1 MRRGDIR
8 TAVLVALRDGP
19 ANGYEVMRR
28 LEEMSGGLWRPSP
41 GSVYPHLQMLE
52 EAGVVE
58 SDQTSGSRTYS
69 LTEAGQAEAEQADLP
84 FGGRGD
90 GDDDLRNL
98 RLAVG
103 QLVNAAKQLS
113 SAGAQSQIERGIAA
127 LQKARKELYQIL
139 AED

>member
-1 MRRGDIR
+1 
-8 TAVLVALRDGP
+8 
-19 ANGYEVMRR
+19 MRR
-28 LEEMSGGLWRPSP
+28 LEEMSGGLWQPSP

-58 SDQTSGSRTYS
+58 SDHSSGSRTYS

-103 QLVNAAKQLS
+103 QLVSAAEQLS
-113 SAGAQSQIERGIAA
+113 EQECRARSSEASLCSRKPGRSSIRSSPRTDGTSGPDARPVLCIET
-127 LQKARKELYQIL
+127 L
-139 AED
+139 